1 MYAYDYP
8 VILTAGV
15 VSVLVTFTEL
25 LPLESLACNAS
36 FNASPP
42 QDRSVSSPAVHCG
55 SAMELVTPA
64 VGPAAVGCTFESEDG
79 GPAHLPPVWR
89 CGCGFQLDA
98 WIESLHG
105 YGSEGGVV
113 MPVPSRPAALSA

>member
-1 MYAYDYP
+1 MLTIIP

-25 LPLESLACNAS
+25 LPLESLACSAP
-36 FNASPP
+36 FNASP
-42 QDRSVSSPAVHCG
+42 QQGGAAISPAVHCG

-64 VGPAAVGCTFESEDG
+64 VGPAAVGYTFEPEDG
-79 GPAHLPPVWR
+79 GPVHLPPVWR

-98 WIESLHG
+98 WIQSH
-105 YGSEGGVV
+105 YGRVSQRGAVV
-113 MPVPSRPAALSA
+113 PVPDPVALSA